1 MIHGEF
7 DMIENFN
14 GIFYLIIFL
23 VILLMNIFYGYNCLF
38 RTKQFLEKYEIDIS
52 AAFFCRFA
60 GSLITAAVLMQ
71 LYILFRG
78 TEATWAF
85 FNFMFI
91 VMTLIAGASFY
102 GFEIDKLGL
111 TKGSSREGYLSTGAL
126 AILWAVLCFGLADK
140 IYI

>member
-1 MIHGEF
+1 
-7 DMIENFN
+7 MIENFN
-14 GIFYLIIFL
+14 GIFYLVIFL
-23 VILLMNIFYGYNCLF
+23 IVLAMNIFYGYNCLF
-38 RTKQFLEKYEIDIS
+38 KTKQFLEKYEIDVS
-52 AAFFCRFA
+52 GAFFARFS
-60 GSLITAAVLMQ
+60 GSLIVASVLMQ

-91 VMTLIAGASFY
+91 VMTIISGASFY

-126 AILWAVLCFGLADK
+126 ALFWGILCFGLADK

>member
-1 MIHGEF
+1 M

-23 VILLMNIFYGYNCLF
+23 VILVMNSFYGYNCLF
-38 RTKQFLEKYEIDIS
+38 KTQKFLEKYEVDVS
-52 AAFFCRFA
+52 ASFFCRFA
-60 GSLITAAVLMQ
+60 GGMIMGAVLMQ

-91 VMTLIAGASFY
+91 MMTLIAGASFY

-111 TKGSSREGYLSTGAL
+111 TKGSTREGYISTGVL
-126 AILWAVLCFGLADK
+126 AILWAILCFGLADK

>member
-1 MIHGEF
+1 MVA
-7 DMIENFN
+7 NFN

-23 VILLMNIFYGYNCLF
+23 IILLMNAFYGYNCLF
-38 RTKQFLEKYEIDIS
+38 RTKQFLEKYDIDIS

-60 GSLITAAVLMQ
+60 GGLIVAAVLMQ

-126 AILWAVLCFGLADK
+126 AIFWAILCFGLADK
-140 IYI
+140 IYTLF

>member
-1 MIHGEF
+1 MEV
-7 DMIENFN
+7 
-14 GIFYLIIFL
+14 LIIFRHSYLLIDKERRVNKL
-23 VILLMNIFYGYNCLF
+23 VAKL
-38 RTKQFLEKYEIDIS
+38 Q
-52 AAFFCRFA
+52 
-60 GSLITAAVLMQ
+60 VLMQ

-91 VMTLIAGASFY
+91 MMTLIAGASFY

-111 TKGSSREGYLSTGAL
+111 TKGSSREGYVSTGVL
-126 AILWAVLCFGLADK
+126 AILWAILCFGLADK

>member
-1 MIHGEF
+1 MV
-7 DMIENFN
+7 ENFN

-23 VILLMNIFYGYNCLF
+23 IILLMNVFYGFNCLF
-38 RTKQFLEKYEIDIS
+38 RTQKFLEKYEVDIS
-52 AAFFCRFA
+52 AAFFSRFVGA
-60 GSLITAAVLMQ
+60 MIVAAVLMQ

-91 VMTLIAGASFY
+91 MMTLISGASFY

-111 TKGSSREGYLSTGAL
+111 TKGSTREGYISTGAL
-126 AILWAVLCFGLADK
+126 AILWAILCFGLADK

>member
-1 MIHGEF
+1 
-7 DMIENFN
+7 
-14 GIFYLIIFL
+14 
-23 VILLMNIFYGYNCLF
+23 MNIFYGYNCLF
-38 RTKQFLEKYEIDIS
+38 KTKQFLEKYEIDVS
-52 AAFFCRFA
+52 GAFFARFS
-60 GSLITAAVLMQ
+60 GSLIVATVLMQ

-91 VMTLIAGASFY
+91 VMTIISGASFY

-126 AILWAVLCFGLADK
+126 ALFWGILCFGLADK

>member
-1 MIHGEF
+1 
-7 DMIENFN
+7 MIENFN
-14 GIFYLIIFL
+14 GIFFLIIFL
-23 VILLMNIFYGYNCLF
+23 VILAMNSFYGYNCLF
-38 RTKQFLEKYEIDIS
+38 NTQKFLEKYEVDIS
-52 AAFFCRFA
+52 ASFFCRFA
-60 GSLITAAVLMQ
+60 GGVIMGAVLMQ

-91 VMTLIAGASFY
+91 MMTLIAGASFY

-111 TKGSSREGYLSTGAL
+111 TKGSSREGYISTGVL
-126 AILWAVLCFGLADK
+126 AILWAILCFGLADK

>member
-1 MIHGEF
+1 ML
-7 DMIENFN
+7 ENFN
-14 GIFYLIIFL
+14 GIFYLAIFL
-23 VILLMNIFYGYNCLF
+23 VILAMNIFYGYSCLF
-38 RTKQFLEKYEIDIS
+38 NTKNFMNKYGIDITS
-52 AAFFCRFA
+52 AFFARFA
-60 GSLITAAVLMQ
+60 GSMIAGSVLMQ

-140 IYI
+140 IYY

>member
-1 MIHGEF
+1 
-7 DMIENFN
+7 MIENFN

-23 VILLMNIFYGYNCLF
+23 VILAMNSFYGFNCLF
-38 RTKQFLEKYEIDIS
+38 KTQKFLEKYEVNIS
-52 AAFFCRFA
+52 ASFFCRFA
-60 GSLITAAVLMQ
+60 GGVIMGAVLMQ

-91 VMTLIAGASFY
+91 MMTLIAGASFY

-111 TKGSSREGYLSTGAL
+111 TKGSSREGYVSTGVL
-126 AILWAVLCFGLADK
+126 AILWAILCFGLADK

>member
-1 MIHGEF
+1 
-7 DMIENFN
+7 
-14 GIFYLIIFL
+14 
-23 VILLMNIFYGYNCLF
+23 MNTFYGFNCLF
-38 RTKQFLEKYEIDIS
+38 KTQKFLEKYEVDIS
-52 AAFFCRFA
+52 ASFFCRFA
-60 GSLITAAVLMQ
+60 GGVIMGAVLMQ

-91 VMTLIAGASFY
+91 MMTLIAGASFY

-111 TKGSSREGYLSTGAL
+111 TKRSSREGYISTGVL
-126 AILWAVLCFGLADK
+126 AILWAILCFGLADK

>member
-1 MIHGEF
+1 MV
-7 DMIENFN
+7 ENFN

-23 VILLMNIFYGYNCLF
+23 IILLMNVFYGFNCLF
-38 RTKQFLEKYEIDIS
+38 RTQKFLEKYEVDIS
-52 AAFFCRFA
+52 AAFFCRFVGA
-60 GSLITAAVLMQ
+60 MIVAAVLMQ

-91 VMTLIAGASFY
+91 MMTLISGASFY

-111 TKGSSREGYLSTGAL
+111 TNGSTREGYISTGAL
-126 AILWAVLCFGLADK
+126 AILWAILCFGLADK